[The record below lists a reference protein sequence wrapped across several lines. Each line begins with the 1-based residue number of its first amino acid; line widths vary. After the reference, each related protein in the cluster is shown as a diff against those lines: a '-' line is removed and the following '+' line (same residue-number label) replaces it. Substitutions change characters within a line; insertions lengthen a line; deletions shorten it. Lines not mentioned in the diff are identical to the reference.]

1 MKNKTKIMII
11 FFSICLVVLT
21 QAIITSRSSIKHFSF
36 KTKENSSLLKKIV
49 SKLKI
54 NGNNDNSNIYLLAFM
69 QEINFCCYS
78 GRIIQL
84 LNNLTDE
91 IESVNA
97 NVFLPSLFSENDIH
111 NLKTNYLLNINF
123 FRYNALELHEQTFP
137 EMIVLV
143 SSEGKFLYETSINGK
158 NEQELYEI
166 KKEIL
171 YTYKKK
177 IVNEK
182 NTTIPA
188 K

>member
-21 QAIITSRSSIKHFSF
+21 QSIITSRSSINHFSF
-36 KTKENSSLLKKIV
+36 KTKENSALLKKIV
-49 SKLKI
+49 GKLKI

-91 IESVNA
+91 IESVNV
-97 NVFLPSLFSENDIH
+97 NVLLPSQFSENDIK
-111 NLKTNYLLNINF
+111 NLNNNYSLNINF
-123 FRYNALELHEQTFP
+123 FRYKALLQQEKTLP

-171 YTYKKK
+171 YTYMKK

-182 NTTIPA
+182 NTTIYA